1 MFGYVVINKP
11 ELKVKEF
18 YEYKAFYCGLCR
30 VLKNNYGQLG
40 QMTLSYDMTFLIIL
54 LTSLYECETKR
65 IKNRCVVHPV
75 RKQETLR
82 NEITDYVADMNIALT
97 YHHLMDDW
105 QDERSILGLT
115 GAGALQ
121 RGYKKVSRKYPEK
134 CSIIRECLNQLK
146 DCEDRGETNIDTVSR
161 CFGKLM
167 AELFTYRKD
176 RWENNLRKIGFYLG
190 KFIYILDA
198 YDDIEKD
205 MKNKSYNPFLAD
217 YGKESFHQE
226 CGDMLT
232 LMMAECSRE
241 FEQLPCVM
249 DITILRNILY
259 EGVWN
264 KYNKIQEE
272 RMKRKEQSYD
282 SKSIS
287 GT

>member
-54 LTSLYECETKR
+54 LTSLYECDTKR
-65 IKNRCVVHPV
+65 IKSHCVVHPV

-115 GAGALQ
+115 GARALQ

-134 CSIIRECLNQLK
+134 CGSIRECLNQLK
-146 DCEDRGETNIDTVSR
+146 ECEDRGETNIDMVSR
-161 CFGKLM
+161 CFGELM
-167 AELFTYRKD
+167 AELFTYKKD

-205 MKNKSYNPFLAD
+205 MKNNSYNPFLAD
-217 YGKESFHQE
+217 YGKESFYQE
-226 CGDMLT
+226 CGNMLT
-232 LMMAECSRE
+232 LMIAECSRE